1 MSLCCFF
8 IGLFQFVVISLISL
22 LQTIPRITKPNGPST
37 QYYMLTKDLYYQY
50 YYPNPT
56 YLIIGYLEPLGNPTA
71 DIIRTVKN
79 QMKKKI
85 QKDGDS
91 YCPKPITLNPK
102 PLSPK
107 PPQENLLPQLGIVEA
122 FIR

>member
-1 MSLCCFF
+1 MCSYFPDFPPANNTQDHKAQGSKYSILHVYQRPVLSVLCC
-8 IGLFQFVVISLISL
+8 
-22 LQTIPRITKPNGPST
+22 
-37 QYYMLTKDLYYQY
+37 
-50 YYPNPT
+50 YPNPT

-71 DIIRTVKN
+71 EIIRTVKN

-91 YCPKPITLNPK
+91 YYPKPITLNPK